1 MVLLIGEKMLNN
13 YYPGTSAQNS
23 SEIGF
28 SETFAAVLRR
38 VYVWMT
44 LGLFVT
50 AGIAAFVSVSPLFQV
65 LAGQPWIFLAL
76 MIAELGLVIGLS
88 WGINRL
94 APATAM
100 LLFIVYAALNGLTLS
115 VLFVVYTLGSVASTF
130 VATAAL
136 FGVMSII
143 GYTTKMDLSKIGS
156 FLFMG
161 LIGLIIAMVVSMF
174 WANTVLGWIITF
186 AGILLFLGLTVYD
199 TQRIKRMTATAL
211 QQGDENVQARM
222 GILGA
227 LSLYLDFINL
237 FLFILRLGGR
247 RR

>member
-1 MVLLIGEKMLNN
+1 MLNN
-13 YYPGTSAQNS
+13 YTGVPTQNF
-23 SEIGF
+23 SEVGF

-44 LGLFVT
+44 VGLLVT
-50 AGIAAFVSVSPLFQV
+50 AITAAFVSVSPLYQI
-65 LAGQPWIFLAL
+65 LTGQPLIFFGL

-88 WGINRL
+88 WGINRISPGM
-94 APATAM
+94 AI
-100 LLFIVYAALNGLTLS
+100 LLFLVYAALNGLTFS
-115 VLFVVYTLGSVASTF
+115 VLFVVYTLGSVAQTF
-130 VATAAL
+130 LATAAL

-143 GYTTKMDLSKIGS
+143 GYTTKMDLSKLGS

-161 LIGLIIAMVVSMF
+161 LVGLIIAMLVNMF
-174 WANTVLGWIITF
+174 WTNTVLGWIVTF
-186 AGILLFLGLTVYD
+186 VGILLFLGLTIYD
-199 TQRIKRMTATAL
+199 TQRIKRMTAASL
-211 QQGDENVQARM
+211 QAGDENIQARM

-237 FLFILRLGGR
+237 FLFILRLTGR

>member
-1 MVLLIGEKMLNN
+1 MINN
-13 YYPGTSAQNS
+13 YYPGTPARNFI
-23 SEIGF
+23 ETGL
-28 SETFAAVLRR
+28 SETFAVVLRR

-44 LGLFVT
+44 LGLLAT
-50 AGIAAFVSVSPLFQV
+50 AGTAAFVSVSPLFQV
-65 LAGQPWIFLAL
+65 LAGQPLIFLVL

-94 APATAM
+94 SPATAM
-100 LLFIVYAALNGLTLS
+100 LLFFLYAILNGLTFS
-115 VLFVVYTLGSVASTF
+115 VLFVVYTLGSVAFTF
-130 VATAAL
+130 LATAAL
-136 FGVMSII
+136 FGVMSIL
-143 GYTTKMDLSKIGS
+143 GYTTKMDLSRVGS

-161 LIGLIIAMVVSMF
+161 LIGLLIAMLVNLF
-174 WANTVLGWIITF
+174 WANTVMGWIVTF
-186 AGILLFLGLTVYD
+186 AGILIFLGLTFFD

-211 QQGDENVQARM
+211 EQGDENVQARM

>member
-1 MVLLIGEKMLNN
+1 MINN
-13 YYPGTSAQNS
+13 YYPGTPARNFM
-23 SEIGF
+23 ETGF
-28 SETFAAVLRR
+28 NETFAAVLRR

-44 LGLFVT
+44 LGLLVT
-50 AGIAAFVSVSPLFQV
+50 AGTAAFVSVSPLFQL
-65 LAGQPWIFLAL
+65 LAGQPLIFLVL
-76 MIAELGLVIGLS
+76 MIAELGLVVGLS

-100 LLFIVYAALNGLTLS
+100 LLFFLYAILNGLTFS

-136 FGVMSII
+136 FGVMSIL
-143 GYTTKMDLSKIGS
+143 GYTTKLDLSRVGS

-161 LIGLIIAMVVSMF
+161 LIGLLIAMLVNMF
-174 WANTVLGWIITF
+174 WTNTILGWIITF
-186 AGILLFLGLTVYD
+186 AGILIFLGLTFYD

>member
-1 MVLLIGEKMLNN
+1 MINN
-13 YYPGTSAQNS
+13 YYPGTPAGNFI
-23 SEIGF
+23 ETGL

-38 VYVWMT
+38 VYAWMT
-44 LGLFVT
+44 LGLLVT
-50 AGIAAFVSVSPLFQV
+50 AGTAAFVSISPLFQM
-65 LAGQPWIFLAL
+65 LAGQPLIFFLL
-76 MIAELGLVIGLS
+76 MIAELGLVVGLS

-94 APATAM
+94 SPATAT
-100 LLFIVYAALNGLTLS
+100 LLFLLYAILNGLTFS

-130 VATAAL
+130 LATAAL
-136 FGVMSII
+136 FGVMSIL
-143 GYTTKMDLSKIGS
+143 GYTTKIDLSRMGS

-161 LIGLIIAMVVSMF
+161 LIGLLIAMLVNIF
-174 WANTVLGWIITF
+174 WTNTVLGWIVTF
-186 AGILLFLGLTVYD
+186 VGILIFLGLTFFD
-199 TQRIKRMTATAL
+199 TQRIKLMTAAAL

>member
-1 MVLLIGEKMLNN
+1 MNN
-13 YYPGTSAQNS
+13 YYPRTSDPNFYEADI
-23 SEIGF
+23 SEI
-28 SETFAAVLRR
+28 FAAVLRR

-44 LGLFVT
+44 FGLLVT
-50 AGIAAFVSVSPLFQV
+50 AGTAAYVSASPLFQILV
-65 LAGQPWIFLAL
+65 GQPLIFFVL
-76 MIAELGLVIGLS
+76 MIAEIGLVLGLS

-94 APATAM
+94 SPGLAM
-100 LLFIVYAALNGLTLS
+100 LLFFAYAVLNGLTFS
-115 VLFVVYTLGSVASTF
+115 VLFVVYTLGSVAATF
-130 VATAAL
+130 LATAAL
-136 FGVMSII
+136 FGVMSIL
-143 GYTTKMDLSKIGS
+143 GFTTKMDLSKMGS

-161 LIGLIIAMVVSMF
+161 LIGLLIAMLVNMF
-174 WANTVLGWIITF
+174 WANSVLSWIVTLV
-186 AGILLFLGLTVYD
+186 GILLFLGLTFYD
-199 TQRIKRMTATAL
+199 TQRIKRMTVSAL

>member
-1 MVLLIGEKMLNN
+1 MIDN
-13 YYPGTSAQNS
+13 YYPGTPARNFI
-23 SEIGF
+23 ETGF

-44 LGLFVT
+44 LGLLVT
-50 AGIAAFVSVSPLFQV
+50 AGTAAFVSISPLFQV
-65 LAGQPWIFLAL
+65 LAGQPLIFFVL
-76 MIAELGLVIGLS
+76 MIAELGLVVGLS

-94 APATAM
+94 VPATAV
-100 LLFIVYAALNGLTLS
+100 LLFLLYAILNGLTFS

-130 VATAAL
+130 LATAAL
-136 FGVMSII
+136 FGVMSIV
-143 GYTTKMDLSKIGS
+143 GYTTKMDLSSMGS
-156 FLFMG
+156 FLFLG
-161 LIGLIIAMVVSMF
+161 LIGLLIAMLVNMF
-174 WANTVLGWIITF
+174 WTNTVLGWIVTF
-186 AGILLFLGLTVYD
+186 AGILIFLGLTFVD

-211 QQGDENVQARM
+211 QQGDENVQARL

-237 FLFILRLGGR
+237 FVFILRLGGR

>member
-1 MVLLIGEKMLNN
+1 MINN
-13 YYPGTSAQNS
+13 YYPGTPTQNFT
-23 SEIGF
+23 EIGF

-38 VYVWMT
+38 VYFWMA
-44 LGLFVT
+44 LGLLVT
-50 AGIAAFVSVSPLFQV
+50 AGTAAFVSVSPLFQV
-65 LAGQPWIFLAL
+65 LAGQPLLFFVL
-76 MIAELGLVIGLS
+76 MIAELGLVAGLS

-94 APATAM
+94 SPATAA
-100 LLFIVYAALNGLTLS
+100 LLFFLYAILNGLTFS
-115 VLFVVYTLGSVASTF
+115 VLFVVYTLGSVATTF
-130 VATAAL
+130 LATAAL
-136 FGVMSII
+136 FGVMSIL
-143 GYTTKMDLSKIGS
+143 GYTTKLDLSRVGS

-161 LIGLIIAMVVSMF
+161 LIGLLIAMLVNMF
-174 WANTVLGWIITF
+174 WTNTILGGIITF
-186 AGILLFLGLTVYD
+186 AGILIFLGLTFYD

>member
-1 MVLLIGEKMLNN
+1 MINN
-13 YYPGTSAQNS
+13 YYPGTPADNFI
-23 SEIGF
+23 ETGF

-38 VYVWMT
+38 VYVWMA
-44 LGLFVT
+44 LGLLVT
-50 AGIAAFVSVSPLFQV
+50 AGTAAFVSVSPLFQI
-65 LAGQPWIFLAL
+65 LAGQPLIFLVL
-76 MIAELGLVIGLS
+76 MIAEIGLVIGLS

-94 APATAM
+94 SPGLAT
-100 LLFIVYAALNGLTLS
+100 LLFLAYAILNGLTFS
-115 VLFVVYTLGSVASTF
+115 VLFVVYTLGSVTGTF

-136 FGVMSII
+136 FGVMSIL
-143 GYTTKMDLSKIGS
+143 GYTTKMDLSRMGS

-161 LIGLIIAMVVSMF
+161 LIGLIIAMIVSMF
-174 WANTVLGWIITF
+174 WVNTILGWVITF

-199 TQRIKRMTATAL
+199 TQRIKRMTAMAL
-211 QQGDENVQARM
+211 RQGDENIQARM